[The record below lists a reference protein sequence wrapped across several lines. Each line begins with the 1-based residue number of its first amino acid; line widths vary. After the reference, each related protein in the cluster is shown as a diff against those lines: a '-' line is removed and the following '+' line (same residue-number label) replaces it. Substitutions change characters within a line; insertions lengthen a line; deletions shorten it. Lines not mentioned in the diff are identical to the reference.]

1 VRTEQSLLS
10 HGPELRQQAEDKGD
24 TDEQIQ
30 NPIFTALIFMSTIL
44 GKLSFIIRFD
54 DG

>member
-1 VRTEQSLLS
+1 MVGNCVNKLKTKATHANKSE
-10 HGPELRQQAEDKGD
+10 
-24 TDEQIQ
+24 

-44 GKLSFIIRFD
+44 GKLSFITRFD